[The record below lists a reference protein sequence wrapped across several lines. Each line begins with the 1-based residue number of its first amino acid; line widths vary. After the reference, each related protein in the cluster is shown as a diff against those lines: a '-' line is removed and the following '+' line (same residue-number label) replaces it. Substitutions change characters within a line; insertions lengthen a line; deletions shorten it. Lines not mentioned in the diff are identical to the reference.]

1 MPMDI
6 IHKVNKIYIVV
17 DLYVTILFDIMYL
30 E

>member
-6 IHKVNKIYIVV
+6 IHKVNKIYTDV